1 MERGRGR
8 ISKSGVRGE
17 QVKQEEGEEVRSSSS
32 RISGTSESSTFKTS
46 MTMKEF
52 MDMKKAEDKDSIIS
66 LVMIKV
72 LEKIKE

>member
-1 MERGRGR
+1 
-8 ISKSGVRGE
+8 
-17 QVKQEEGEEVRSSSS
+17 
-32 RISGTSESSTFKTS
+32 
-46 MTMKEF
+46 MKEF